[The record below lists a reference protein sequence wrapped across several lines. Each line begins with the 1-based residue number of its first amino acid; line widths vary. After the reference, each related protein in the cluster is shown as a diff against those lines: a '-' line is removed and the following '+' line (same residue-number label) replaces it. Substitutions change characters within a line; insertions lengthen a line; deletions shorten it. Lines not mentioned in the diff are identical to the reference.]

1 MADTL
6 ETLGRRTETLG
17 SIRGIVRTMK
27 TLSAINALP
36 YEQAA
41 RSIEAYRG
49 TVLDGFRAFLRRNG
63 PLALAS
69 QTTVRVIIAFGSDL
83 GLCGNYNEILA
94 EEVRRQ
100 LQAPDSSGPAAHV
113 LCVGAQME
121 DALTGLG
128 VEVGGTLLPPATVD
142 GLGRLAAELVTRLD
156 ALSRGSA
163 SIGVGVTLVFTERA
177 AHGQQAPVARR
188 LLPLDAA
195 LMDELGDSGWK
206 SRSLPTFTL
215 PARDL
220 LAALVRGYLFASVF
234 YAAAEALVT
243 ENAARLARMQQAEQS
258 VDEQLQALESRTR
271 LERQREI
278 TTELLDVIIGFEA
291 LKERERRLAKQRL
304 SPDPG

>member
-94 EEVRRQ
+94 EEVRR
-100 LQAPDSSGPAAHV
+100 H
-113 LCVGAQME
+113 
-121 DALTGLG
+121 
-128 VEVGGTLLPPATVD
+128 
-142 GLGRLAAELVTRLD
+142 
-156 ALSRGSA
+156 
-163 SIGVGVTLVFTERA
+163 GVGSGGRGHLVATR
-177 AHGQQAPVARR
+177 HRR
-188 LLPLDAA
+188 
-195 LMDELGDSGWK
+195 
-206 SRSLPTFTL
+206 
-215 PARDL
+215 
-220 LAALVRGYLFASVF
+220 
-234 YAAAEALVT
+234 
-243 ENAARLARMQQAEQS
+243 
-258 VDEQLQALESRTR
+258 RTR
-271 LERQREI
+271 TAR
-278 TTELLDVIIGFEA
+278 
-291 LKERERRLAKQRL
+291 
-304 SPDPG
+304 S